1 MVDRR
6 KSICM
11 HLCKK
16 KTNTGLAM
24 PKWDMGY
31 IKPKCVTGKQ

>member
-1 MVDRR
+1 MYAF
-6 KSICM
+6 M
-11 HLCKK
+11 QK

-31 IKPKCVTGKQ
+31 IKTKCVTGKQ